1 MIGVTVSGNMENT
14 HSHIACITAGLKQ
27 FKIAILHVSERFTLV
42 HDGTNLC
49 QHRFSCSI
57 VFAPEWYKVR
67 NDHEVQSPMVII
79 PCSATYSFCHDKIHF
94 SNETS
99 HTFMISH
106 NFVFRPCVC
115 IV

>member
-14 HSHIACITAGLKQ
+14 RSHIAYIIAGLKQ

-49 QHRFSCSI
+49 QRRFSCSV
-57 VFAPEWYKVR
+57 VFASEWYKVH
-67 NDHEVQSPMVII
+67 NDHEVQSLMVII
-79 PCSATYSFCHDKIHF
+79 PCSATYSFCHVKIHF
-94 SNETS
+94 SNEAS
-99 HTFMISH
+99 HIFMISH
-106 NFVFRPCVC
+106 ILFSGLVC